1 MFSWFLNNKI
11 GGIQYSDNGIF
22 NKLLQKLKVK
32 IIITKSHL
40 FWQIKKTILSDEDSW
55 RSANNGF
62 RNLQLNSSAKSALW
76 RSWLW
81 TRKQKHDMLIFLKR
95 FQPD

>member
-32 IIITKSHL
+32 IIITKSDL

-62 RNLQLNSSAKSALW
+62 RNLQLNSSTKSSLW